1 MSDIASWGEAM
12 ARRHRGG
19 PAGGEELVGDGTRKA
34 ALGVRSS
41 PETGGG
47 GGAGGEELLC
57 WAREVR

>member
-1 MSDIASWGEAM
+1 M